1 MQPTRKLADGL
12 RRYPQKVSR
21 PVSYRLLISYNDFRR
36 ASQIARYILKHR
48 LQAKVDRLRGE
59 RRYRVMLLWQALNCA
74 MVVAYCRPFSGN
86 DRRTARRIPD
96 LPRRFLATLT
106 SEEREI
112 PELALRD
119 RNTLLAHSDS
129 EAWALQPFFME
140 GTSGRKILIPSHHD
154 ARAPLIHEIV
164 ERLDAMCGKLIEA
177 VFQERK
183 LLEPDLESV
192 LPAGPPS
199 EILADDAAP
208 AAANHAVQW
217 TGGA

>member
-129 EAWALQPFFME
+129 EVWALQPFFVE
-140 GTSGRKILIPSHHD
+140 GTSGRKILIPSPLC
-154 ARAPLIHEIV
+154 ARMSETVPTPEIIV
-164 ERLDAMCGKLIEA
+164 EGE
-177 VFQERK
+177 
-183 LLEPDLESV
+183 
-192 LPAGPPS
+192 
-199 EILADDAAP
+199 
-208 AAANHAVQW
+208 
-217 TGGA
+217 TG